1 MREKF
6 RFEKCGGREQKF
18 SEIRL
23 KIWLITVEYSEN
35 GGVNDC
41 KEYFADD
48 VVIKMTHCYESYL

>member
-35 GGVNDC
+35 RGVNDF
-41 KEYFADD
+41 KEYFAND
-48 VVIKMTHCYESYL
+48 VVIGMTH